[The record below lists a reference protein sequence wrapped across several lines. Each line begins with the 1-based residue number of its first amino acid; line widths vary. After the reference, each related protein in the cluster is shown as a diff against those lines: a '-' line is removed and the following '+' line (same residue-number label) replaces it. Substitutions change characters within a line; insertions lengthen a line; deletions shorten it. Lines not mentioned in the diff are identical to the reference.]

1 MPNWFLVMSPFSV
14 LKKRK
19 QNATA
24 SAFEDSDDE
33 EKEAAAFSPKKTKLA
48 HMPTC
53 KGTAEKV
60 REGDVPCICGRF
72 HNTHR
77 NKGKVTNFCC
87 ACCAGSRGGAPK
99 KIK

>member
-33 EKEAAAFSPKKTKLA
+33 EKEAAAFSSVKRAKLA

-53 KGTAEKV
+53 KGTVEKE
-60 REGDVPCICGRF
+60 REGDVPCICGLF

-77 NKGKVTNFCC
+77 NKKKVTNFCC
-87 ACCAGSRGGAPK
+87 ACCAGRAGASPK
-99 KIK
+99 K